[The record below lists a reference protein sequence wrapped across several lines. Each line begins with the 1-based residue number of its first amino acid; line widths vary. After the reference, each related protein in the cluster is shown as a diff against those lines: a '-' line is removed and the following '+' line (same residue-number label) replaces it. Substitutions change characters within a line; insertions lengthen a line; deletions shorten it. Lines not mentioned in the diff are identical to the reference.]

1 MEKFRQ
7 NVSIWSL
14 WQRQLYCFLKT
25 MHLEESWSIDIEA
38 LLCSKFW
45 LGIVLAFCLHVTV
58 LPSSSRATVSH
69 SSDNRQNFF
78 CFQLFFYFRVH
89 FYNLSCNT
97 CSSIMLREN
106 SWTFYSKPF
115 STEILI
121 KSIFY
126 KKIPKNLDLPEN
138 LHDTWY
144 GGSIKY
150 HANFLEGLSF

>member
-1 MEKFRQ
+1 MAKLSLCAQLHIVKKGSTFLNFKLQKFHSAFTQKEQISPILSSTAIAIMEKFHQ

-78 CFQLFFYFRVH
+78 CFQLFIIFLEFTFTTFLVILVKSIL
-89 FYNLSCNT
+89 FLENT
-97 CSSIMLREN
+97 CQIQ
-106 SWTFYSKPF
+106 
-115 STEILI
+115 
-121 KSIFY
+121 
-126 KKIPKNLDLPEN
+126 
-138 LHDTWY
+138 
-144 GGSIKY
+144 
-150 HANFLEGLSF
+150 